1 MSIPENTLIND
12 IRTSSNFKGITLSG
26 YKKTEVKKQF
36 IENMLKSKIEPA
48 CYWCAEL
55 ICAGHFNDVWE
66 CILYFV
72 GKHIHVANP
81 KIIIYLDKRMQIFS
95 NIVQQGHFTSELQ
108 LRNNLT
114 IRKLFAE
121 IITIIAISPKKN
133 SFETIKIN
141 RVEEFDITQMTDR
154 FKAPNINFIENIMM
168 PEDPKELI
176 VSINEFAFQISND
189 KPNMLLACY
198 WIEWIIEFD
207 IICKKRKEPCLCQRR
222 KNDVEYKYQR
232 DIIWM
237 IWDTL
242 IYYSSKLT
250 PQNLFI
256 ENLMISLKNIFIT
269 NYTSGCCK
277 KRKYL
282 LYYAVELLTEHV
294 PNNIELITR
303 KEVLINVTEK
313 INDVYKQIKKNEES
327 PNTDYL
333 FSGLNSNNNF
343 EKSIQ
348 KMDML
353 NSIGFVPRNG

>member
-1 MSIPENTLIND
+1 MSIPENSLIND
-12 IRTSSNFKGITLSG
+12 IRTSSILRGITLSN
-26 YKKTEVKKQF
+26 YKKTDVKKQL
-36 IENMLKSKIEPA
+36 IENMLKCKIEPA

-55 ICAGHFNDVWE
+55 ISAGHFGDLWE
-66 CILYFV
+66 CILYFI
-72 GKHIHVANP
+72 GKHIHIANP
-81 KIIIYLDKRMQIFS
+81 KIIIYLDKRICIFS
-95 NIVQQGHFTSELQ
+95 NIIQQGHFTSELQ

-121 IITIIAISPKKN
+121 IITIISSSPKKN
-133 SFETIKIN
+133 SFETVKIN

-154 FKAPNINFIENIMM
+154 FKAPNISYVEPIIK

-176 VSINEFAFQISND
+176 IAINEFAYQISNN

-222 KNDVEYKYQR
+222 KIEVDYKFKR
-232 DIIWM
+232 DIIWLV
-237 IWDTL
+237 WDTL
-242 IYYSSKLT
+242 IYYSSNLT

-256 ENLMISLKNIFIT
+256 ENLMKSLQNLFIY
-269 NYTSGCCK
+269 NYTTGCCK

-294 PNNIELITR
+294 PNNIELISD
-303 KEVLINVTEK
+303 KEVLKNVTEK
-313 INDVYKQIKKNEES
+313 INDIYKQIKKNEES

-348 KMDML
+348 KLDML
-353 NSIGFVPRNG
+353 NSMTFVPRNG

>member
-26 YKKTEVKKQF
+26 YKKTEVKKHF
-36 IENMLKSKIEPA
+36 IENMLKGKIEPS

-55 ICAGHFNDVWE
+55 ICAGHFSDVWE

-95 NIVQQGHFTSELQ
+95 NIIQQGHFTSELQ

-121 IITIIAISPKKN
+121 IITIITLSPKKN

-141 RVEEFDITQMTDR
+141 RIEEFDITQMTDR
-154 FKAPNINFIENIMM
+154 FKAPNITFIENIIM

-176 VSINEFAFQISND
+176 VAINEFAFQISNN

-222 KNDVEYKYQR
+222 KNEVEHKYQR

-242 IYYSSKLT
+242 IYYSSKLN

-256 ENLMISLKNIFIT
+256 ENLMKSLKNIFIT
-269 NYTSGCCK
+269 NYTTGCCK

-294 PNNIELITR
+294 PTNIELITE
-303 KEVLINVTEK
+303 KEILKNVNDK

-353 NSIGFVPRNG
+353 NSMSFVPRNE